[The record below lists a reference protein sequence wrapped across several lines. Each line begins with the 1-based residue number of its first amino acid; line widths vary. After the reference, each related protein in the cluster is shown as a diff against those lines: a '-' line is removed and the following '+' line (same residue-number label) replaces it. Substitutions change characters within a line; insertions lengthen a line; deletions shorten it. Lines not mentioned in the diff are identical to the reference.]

1 MSYFL
6 AAFYY
11 SLFSIGTMIGLVL
24 VFKNRKSLA
33 YTYFGV
39 YNLITAWGF
48 LISFL
53 LASGLILEYPHFFR
67 TAAPFHYLWGPLSYL
82 FIRNLLSSDNRFYKT
97 DFLHFIPFLL
107 HLAELM
113 PFYFTSSD
121 IKVAMLNGMFEQ
133 GDRFGI
139 YEGLLTS
146 YWHSLLKFTQMLI
159 YNLLQ
164 WQLLINFNKTK
175 NRSFKKSNQTIIDWV
190 TFLNLSGSIMIFVV
204 QYHRI
209 FLANVGSFTV
219 TLADMVFYLYYVL
232 IWYYLLLKPDLLNG
246 IKLSDVVPEKQELRA
261 KHSTL
266 KSKKNQ
272 EYEEILRKLETHMQV
287 NQPFLK
293 EDLNVAMISS
303 QIYSS
308 ELKISKAI
316 KYKFGINFPEY
327 INQYRIAYIEE
338 NYKNNPE
345 WRSYTVEG
353 MAFSAGF
360 NSRNAFYT
368 AFRKIKG
375 VTPTTYFKEN

>member
-6 AAFYY
+6 AALYY

-33 YTYFGV
+33 YTYFGL

-113 PFYFTSSD
+113 PFYFSSFD
-121 IKVAMLNGMFEQ
+121 VKVAMLKGMFEQ

-139 YEGLLTS
+139 YEGRLTS
-146 YWHSLLKFTQMLI
+146 YWHSLFKFTQMLI

-175 NRSFKKSNQTIIDWV
+175 NGSFIKSNKTIIDWV
-190 TFLNLSGSIMIFVV
+190 TFLNISGSIMIFVV

-209 FLANVGSFTV
+209 FLAKVGSSS
-219 TLADMVFYLYYVL
+219 LSIADMVFYVYYVL
-232 IWYYLLLKPDLLNG
+232 I
-246 IKLSDVVPEKQELRA
+246 
-261 KHSTL
+261 
-266 KSKKNQ
+266 
-272 EYEEILRKLETHMQV
+272 
-287 NQPFLK
+287 
-293 EDLNVAMISS
+293 
-303 QIYSS
+303 
-308 ELKISKAI
+308 
-316 KYKFGINFPEY
+316 
-327 INQYRIAYIEE
+327 
-338 NYKNNPE
+338 
-345 WRSYTVEG
+345 
-353 MAFSAGF
+353 
-360 NSRNAFYT
+360 
-368 AFRKIKG
+368 
-375 VTPTTYFKEN
+375 

>member
-113 PFYFTSSD
+113 PFYFTPSD
-121 IKVAMLNGMFEQ
+121 IKVAMLKGMFEQ

-175 NRSFKKSNQTIIDWV
+175 NRSFKKSNRTIIDWV

-219 TLADMVFYLYYVL
+219 TLADMVFYVYYVL

-327 INQYRIAYIEE
+327 INQYRLAYIEE

>member
-6 AAFYY
+6 AAFYF
-11 SLFSIGTMIGLVL
+11 SLFSIGAMIGIAL

-33 YTYFGV
+33 YTFFGV

-48 LISFL
+48 LVSFL

-67 TAAPFHYLWGPLSYL
+67 TAAPLHYLWGPLSYL

-107 HLAELM
+107 HLAELV
-113 PFYFTSSD
+113 PFYFSSSD
-121 IKVAMLNGMFEQ
+121 TKVAMLKGMFSE
-133 GDRFGI
+133 GDRFGV

-146 YWHSLLKFTQMLI
+146 YWHSLLKFAQMLI
-159 YNLLQ
+159 YNLFQ
-164 WQLLINFNKTK
+164 WKLFIDFNRTK
-175 NRSFKKSNQTIIDWV
+175 NKPFKKSNKTIIDWV
-190 TFLNLSGSIMIFVV
+190 VFLNVSASIMLFVV

-209 FLANVGSFTV
+209 FLSNGTLYTITV
-219 TLADMVFYLYYVL
+219 ADMVFYVYYVL
-232 IWYYLLLKPDLLNG
+232 VWYYLLYKPDLLNG
-246 IKLSDVVPEKQELRA
+246 IKLSDVVPQKQELIA
-261 KHSTL
+261 KQSTL

-272 EYEEILRKLETHMQV
+272 EYEEIIKKLETHMQL

-303 QIYSS
+303 EIYTS

-316 KYKFGINFPEY
+316 KYKFGINFPEF

-338 NYKNNPE
+338 NYKNNIE

-375 VTPTTYFKEN
+375 VTPTTYFKVN

>member
-1 MSYFL
+1 
-6 AAFYY
+6 
-11 SLFSIGTMIGLVL
+11 
-24 VFKNRKSLA
+24 
-33 YTYFGV
+33 
-39 YNLITAWGF
+39 
-48 LISFL
+48 
-53 LASGLILEYPHFFR
+53 
-67 TAAPFHYLWGPLSYL
+67 
-82 FIRNLLSSDNRFYKT
+82 
-97 DFLHFIPFLL
+97 
-107 HLAELM
+107 
-113 PFYFTSSD
+113 
-121 IKVAMLNGMFEQ
+121 
-133 GDRFGI
+133 
-139 YEGLLTS
+139 
-146 YWHSLLKFTQMLI
+146 MLI

-219 TLADMVFYLYYVL
+219 TLADMVFYVYYVL

-246 IKLSDVVPEKQELRA
+246 IKLSDVVPEKQELIA